1 MLSKGY
7 YRSLETRR
15 KRGTQE
21 IPGVQDMYSLVL
33 RILKDHGVST
43 TAEIRGDI
51 ADYYWLTE
59 DEVYFTSE
67 FGSTPVLSSRLTTT
81 LAKLVKAALI
91 RRVSQGTYEITKF
104 GLQVFEAFPK
114 LDDSVLDS
122 IEEELRR
129 WFDWDNEKDVDYRET
144 PNFNPDYN
152 INLDDMPDIKRRAP
166 EQAIEP
172 YFQLSSRDI
181 RRLYSEDLRFRNIL
195 RSGFVTY
202 KEGSLY
208 VTIPEWNNEGGYF
221 TWYLQEQVPEVRL
234 CVEKNY
240 ATNTLSFKGFY
251 EEEAVTK
258 QNFVAYY
265 LNIYRNTPDWTNPYD
280 YSSRNTINY
289 LADDIF
295 NAKDGY
301 DALNRYIK
309 DNSVIRDRLGKALS
323 INPSTLYRELN
334 GQTKMS
340 LRRLVEICLAL
351 KLPYKISLAFV
362 DKFNLTSELYDG
374 DPEHSFWDMLLSI
387 GQVKTPDEINDMC
400 KSAGFENIFI
410 LTDENRDAF

>member
-104 GLQVFEAFPK
+104 GLQVLEAFPK

-129 WFDWDNEKDVDYRET
+129 WFDWDNEKAADYREN

-289 LADDIF
+289 LADDIS